1 MQFEG
6 RATLTSTRHSKQ
18 NTPNPSN
25 GETNMSMYQK
35 NNKIDMENIE
45 NFVAAKVFA
54 ACVLICLFFT
64 PLFFFFG
71 LILEGVSL
79 AILGTISWLSKWLL
93 EPGEEIGTK
102 LKVKERINYY
112 LRPYSPCIQ
121 FLSNLFMI
129 GVTGT
134 LLGQLPIPLF
144 RLFDILCFPLIPLS
158 ILGFVLLAFWGFES
172 RDTRKRNTYKR

>member
-1 MQFEG
+1 
-6 RATLTSTRHSKQ
+6 
-18 NTPNPSN
+18 
-25 GETNMSMYQK
+25 MSMCRK

-54 ACVLICLFFT
+54 ACALICLFFT

-79 AILGTISWLSKWLL
+79 AILGIISWLSKWLL
-93 EPGEEIGTK
+93 EPGEENGTK
-102 LKVKERINYY
+102 LTVKERINYY
-112 LRPYSPCIQ
+112 LRPYSPYIQ

-129 GVTGT
+129 GVIGT

-158 ILGFVLLAFWGFES
+158 ILGFILLAFWGFAL
-172 RDTRKRNTYKR
+172 RVTRK